1 MSTYNTS
8 SMHEEFHEWLEECPV
23 SWTRST
29 YDSSSSTYIFYN
41 YEEEETVDFVH
52 HNPNHY

>member
-8 SMHEEFHEWLEECPV
+8 SMSEEFHEWLEECPV

-41 YEEEETVDFVH
+41 YEEEETNV
-52 HNPNHY
+52 NS